1 CVREALRVTMIMAPP
16 SSPNRIDV
24 W

>member
-16 SSPNRIDV
+16 SDPNRSDV